1 MLRDL
6 GLNYRGKAKLVTDIS
21 KHVFVKQGQIS
32 VGVQIDIKGKMNEM
46 SHVEKRIGVPHMCLG
61 L

>member
-1 MLRDL
+1 MTSKLEHRIARL
-6 GLNYRGKAKLVTDIS
+6 SVFLNSIS

-32 VGVQIDIKGKMNEM
+32 MGVQVDIKGKMNEI
-46 SHVEKRIGVPHMCLG
+46 SCVEKRIGVLHMCLG